1 MIKVKGFEHQK
12 VAILGLGRTGNS
24 AALALTAG
32 NAHVFAWDDNS
43 LSRKD
48 AEDQGISVV
57 DLATLHWDQISALL
71 LSPGIAASHP
81 YAVLA
86 NKAGVP
92 IICDIELLAQTQLE
106 ANFIGITGTNGKST
120 TTWLIAHLLRT
131 VKRQIEVGGNIGK
144 AALNLNSLGKDGTY
158 VLELSSYQLE
168 RIFTPFLKTSL
179 LLNITPDHLERHG
192 DMAGYVKAK
201 QRIFSLQ
208 KGPKNVIISID
219 DEECLNL
226 YRVLLNEESYAI
238 IPFSVKARV
247 PKGIYV
253 LNGMLMDNR
262 ENTDEEVL
270 DLKTFHNLPGDHNWQ
285 NIAAAY
291 AAVMLEGLSK
301 DQFIEGLRTFKNLPH
316 RLEEVTVIDDVHF
329 INDSKAT
336 NSDAAA
342 KALSCYEKNIFW
354 ILGGR
359 AKDNGLNGLDQY
371 FSRIKKA
378 FLVGE
383 AEERFSKI
391 LEGKVSYLQCHELS
405 RAVQEAYYEAISY
418 AERPAYVLLSPACA
432 SWDQFK
438 DFEHRGEVFK
448 ELVSKLP
455 QERKI
460 S

>member
-1 MIKVKGFEHQK
+1 MIKVIGFEYQK

-24 AALALTAG
+24 AALALRAG

-43 LSRKD
+43 DSRKE
-48 AEDQGISVV
+48 AEDHGVPIV
-57 DLATLHWDQISALL
+57 DLSTLNWEQISALV

-86 NKAGVP
+86 KEAGVP
-92 IICDIELLAQTQLE
+92 IICDVELLARTQLD

-120 TTWLIAHLLRT
+120 TTWLISHLLKT
-131 VKRQIEVGGNIGK
+131 AKRQIEVGGNIGK
-144 AALNLNSLGKDGTY
+144 AALDLNPLKKDETY

-168 RIFTPFLKTSL
+168 RIFTSFLKTAVF
-179 LLNITPDHLERHG
+179 LNITPDHLERHG

-208 KGPKNVIISID
+208 QGSKNSVISVD

-226 YRVLLNEESYAI
+226 YRTLLHEKSHAL
-238 IPFSVKARV
+238 IPFSVKTRV

-253 LNGMLMDNR
+253 LNGILIDDR
-262 ENTDEEVL
+262 ENAEEKVL
-270 DLKTFHNLPGDHNWQ
+270 DLRTLHNLPGDHNWQ

-291 AAVMLEGLSK
+291 ATVMLEGLSK
-301 DQFIEGLRTFKNLPH
+301 NQFVEGLKTFKNLPH
-316 RLEEVTVIDDVHF
+316 RLEEIAVIDDVHF

-359 AKDNGLNGLDQY
+359 AKDNGLEGLDQY

-378 FLVGE
+378 FLIGE
-383 AEERFSKI
+383 AEEEFSRV

-405 RAVQEAYYEAISY
+405 RAVHEAYSKAISY
-418 AERPAYVLLSPACA
+418 SERPAYVLLSPACA
-432 SWDQFK
+432 SWDQFR

-448 ELVSKLP
+448 ELVNKLS
-455 QERKI
+455 QERKV